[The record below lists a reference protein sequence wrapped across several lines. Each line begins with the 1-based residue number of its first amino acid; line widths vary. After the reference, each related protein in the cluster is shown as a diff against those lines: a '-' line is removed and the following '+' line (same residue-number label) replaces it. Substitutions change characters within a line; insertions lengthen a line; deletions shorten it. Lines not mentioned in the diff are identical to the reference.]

1 MGLNYLPSNTNA
13 LEIAN
18 QLEEHGALVITDL
31 VSSTEADELITE
43 LGGLID
49 NTPTGND
56 QFSGYSTQ
64 RT

>member
-1 MGLNYLPSNTNA
+1 MGLNYLPSNTDA
-13 LEIAN
+13 LESAN

-49 NTPTGND
+49 NTPTGKD
-56 QFSGYSTQ
+56 
-64 RT
+64 